1 MMNREETESE
11 MSKEERIG
19 FHKGAIS
26 VLAKERA
33 EMLKIVSVVEQLM
46 QMHLKALADLGVQL
60 PTAQEQ
66 TKDGK
71 KPKEENKEKKPIDE
85 LLN

>member
-1 MMNREETESE
+1 MSSEEE

-33 EMLKIVSVVEQLM
+33 EMLRIVSVVEQLM
-46 QMHLKALADLGVQL
+46 QMHLKALADLGVDL
-60 PTAQEQ
+60 SAV
-66 TKDGK
+66 K
-71 KPKEENKEKKPIDE
+71 KEAEEKPSEEKKEKKPIDE
-85 LLN
+85 LLS